1 MSRSLREPTPKGEP
15 AIKPSA
21 SAAALEKS
29 RAAKGGGATLVEGT
43 PVKQEKSRADE
54 PTRRSPGQGD
64 LFGALMSHLLVE
76 STSTKAQE
84 R

>member
-1 MSRSLREPTPKGEP
+1 MGEPTMR
-15 AIKPSA
+15 SNS
-21 SAAALEKS
+21 SAAALEKL

-64 LFGALMSHLLVE
+64 LFGALMSRLLVE
-76 STSTKAQE
+76 STPTKAQE